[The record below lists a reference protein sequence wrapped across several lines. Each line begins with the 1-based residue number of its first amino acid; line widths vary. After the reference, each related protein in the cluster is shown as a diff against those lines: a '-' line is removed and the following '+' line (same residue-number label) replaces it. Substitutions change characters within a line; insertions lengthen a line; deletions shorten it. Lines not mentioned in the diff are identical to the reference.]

1 MRRTFVSILLG
12 ALVVG
17 AYLLPAPDLEPEPL
31 AGVII
36 DGPGLHSPIDA
47 SIWYCPWAQS
57 TAERDS
63 TFAVASMGAA
73 QAQFTFPVATPGE
86 DPDTAMLETLGPGA
100 ALLALSDIAQ
110 RGDSPAFI
118 EFTDGPSAA
127 AVTVVGE
134 VLTADA
140 CVAAGPDEWFFV
152 GGSTRTGERLRLR
165 LFNPF
170 PEIAKVTVSGF
181 SEIGVEALGELR
193 SVSVNPRSWRDID
206 FEELLRQRE
215 TLVISVRADDGL
227 IVPAMAY
234 ASETD
239 EAWWSGTG
247 LSTEWDF
254 PVVRDEGLDDA
265 ALVVANPGPVPV
277 EVTIDVYTRSGAQ
290 RSAFTS
296 TVGPEA
302 PLRVGFEDIPET
314 VIGAKVTA
322 TSPVAAAVVASGQ
335 AGTAVTA
342 GVPVTARTWLLPGL
356 RADGSD
362 EAFLWLLNSGDEAV
376 TVTIG
381 VLTGAETLNTK
392 DVLEPGAIRRI
403 QVDEVDALG
412 YVVFSADPFSAAW
425 SVRGSTGTAF
435 SAGLAAREE

>member
-1 MRRTFVSILLG
+1 
-12 ALVVG
+12 
-17 AYLLPAPDLEPEPL
+17 
-31 AGVII
+31 
-36 DGPGLHSPIDA
+36 
-47 SIWYCPWAQS
+47 
-57 TAERDS
+57 
-63 TFAVASMGAA
+63 MGAA